1 MNFESFALAH
11 GLIIKRLIENK
22 WVRVQTTDKP
32 HHLNGS
38 YKFQGDV
45 AFLQNWA
52 IHEKPITWRSETPF
66 KRDPEKDRAK
76 AVQADKERQKAQK
89 QAASKAAW
97 ILKQCAKENHPYL
110 AKKGFAD
117 ELGWVWNGLLV
128 IPMRISGN
136 LVGCQLIDK
145 DGTKKFLSGQIT
157 KGATAVFENKGMDI
171 VTEGYATALSIR
183 RALKAMR
190 TRYRIHVAFSAGN
203 LLEVARGIPSCLVVA
218 DNDTTGIK
226 VAIQSKCPYWASNVS
241 GFDFN
246 DHEIKFGTQAA
257 GESLLNSMRR
267 TSEDAAA

>member
-45 AFLQNWA
+45 AFIQNWA

-89 QAASKAAW
+89 QAASRAAW
-97 ILKQCAKENHPYL
+97 ILNQCAKENHPYL

-117 ELGWVWNGLLV
+117 ESGWVWNGLLV

-157 KGATAVFENKGMDI
+157 KGATAVFENKGVDI

-226 VAIQSKCPYWASNVS
+226 VAIQSKRPYWASDVV

-246 DHEIKFGTQAA
+246 DHEIKFGTQVA
-257 GESLLNSMRR
+257 GKSLLNLLSR
-267 TSEDAAA
+267 TCKYAAA

>member
-1 MNFESFALAH
+1 MNFEAFALAH
-11 GLIIKRLIENK
+11 GLIIKQLVMNK

-45 AFLQNWA
+45 AFIQNWA
-52 IHEKPITWRSETPF
+52 IHEKPITWHPETPY

-76 AVQADKERQKAQK
+76 AVQADKERQRAQK
-89 QAASKAAW
+89 QAANKAAW
-97 ILKQCAKENHPYL
+97 ILKQCAKQNHPYL
-110 AKKGFAD
+110 VKKGFPD

-136 LVGCQLIDK
+136 LIGCQLIDK

-157 KGATAVFENKGMDI
+157 KGATAVFENKGADI

-190 TRYRIHVAFSAGN
+190 TRYRIHVTFSAGN
-203 LLEVARGIPSCLVVA
+203 LVEVARGIPSCVVVA

-226 VAIQSKCPYWASNVS
+226 VAKESKRPYWASDVS

-246 DHEIKFGTQAA
+246 DHEIKFGTQES
-257 GESLLNSMRR
+257 GKSLLDLMSR
-267 TSEDAAA
+267 TSKDAAA